1 MKKKKILS
9 LCMTLLITA
18 SMFIGCSSANKK
30 EEEKKDNPKE
40 INLTYVKAPLNV
52 PSILEKEQKSFDKN
66 FEKAN
71 IKINWH
77 EITAGPEQTQALASG
92 GDLQILHA
100 LGGTSAILAGANG
113 VDLKIIGVYSR
124 APKAFMIISNNP
136 NIKTAKDLKGKKV
149 AGPKGTVLHQL
160 LVGALEKE
168 GLTSKDVDF
177 INMGI
182 PEAFAALNNKNVDAA
197 LLAGPVALKAIK
209 NGGKVVVNGGE
220 GIVDGTIVTAV
231 SGDFFNKHKDL
242 VNKFEA
248 THRETLKYMKE
259 HEEEALKVVSK
270 EVGLTIEETKE
281 MYKWYDFDM
290 TVKDKDIKELEKT
303 QDFMI
308 KNGLQDKKVDIE
320 KLINK

>member
-9 LCMTLLITA
+9 LCMTLLITT
-18 SMFIGCSSANKK
+18 SMFIGCSSSNKK
-30 EEEKKDNPKE
+30 EEGKKDNSKE

-52 PSILEKEQKSFDKN
+52 PSILEKEQKSFDKS
-66 FEKAN
+66 FEKEN

-77 EITAGPEQTQALASG
+77 EITAGPEQTQALASE
-92 GDLQILHA
+92 DLQILHA

-209 NGGKVVVNGGE
+209 NGGKVVSNGE

-231 SGDFFNKHKDL
+231 SRDFLNKHKDL
-242 VNKFEA
+242 VDKFEA
-248 THRETLKYMKE
+248 THKETLKYMKE

-270 EVGLTIEETKE
+270 EVGLTIEETKA

-290 TVKDKDIKELEKT
+290 TIKDKDIKELEKT

-308 KNGLQDKKVDIE
+308 KNGLQDKKVDIQ